1 MIFHKK
7 YFFLYNLNIIN
18 LIALYKIYFNDIFYK
33 NNLIAF
39 FQKND
44 LIEFNKNN
52 YLMEFHKLKIQWNLL
67 TKNSYNSKYFFK
79 YNLSFKLY
87 NSI

>member
-1 MIFHKK
+1 MIF
-7 YFFLYNLNIIN
+7 FI
-18 LIALYKIYFNDIFYK
+18 K

-44 LIEFNKNN
+44 LIEFNKNK

-67 TKNSYNSKYFFK
+67 TKNSYNSKYFF
-79 YNLSFKLY
+79 
-87 NSI
+87 